1 MPVRIVTDSSCDL
14 TTAEAEALGIEVV
27 PLTIRFGDDEYVD
40 REQLSPEEFY
50 RKMASASL
58 LPETAA
64 PSPGAFEERF
74 RKLAAEGADAVVCI
88 NISRDLSATGEAAQQ
103 VARAMGDEL
112 DVRVIDS
119 KSITS
124 GLGTL
129 AMRAARAAAEGQS
142 ADEVE
147 ALVASLIPR
156 SRVYGALDTL
166 DNLKK
171 GGRIGGA
178 QAMIGSMLSIKPIID
193 ISSGKVEE
201 ASKQRTRKKAL
212 AWLRER
218 IDENGGLEDLA
229 IMHADA
235 ADFDEFVD
243 QVRQDHPGLA
253 VRTGWIGAVIGT
265 HGGPGIMGVTF
276 LASENTGA
284 APE

>member
-1 MPVRIVTDSSCDL
+1 MPARIVTDSSCDL
-14 TTAEAEALGIEVV
+14 TTAEADELGIEVV
-27 PLTIRFGDDEYVD
+27 PLTIRFGDEEYVD
-40 REQLSPEEFY
+40 RDQLSPQEFY
-50 RKMASASL
+50 RKMAAAPM

-74 RKLAAEGADAVVCI
+74 RKLAVEGADAVVCI
-88 NISRDLSATGEAAQQ
+88 NISRGLSATGEAAQQ
-103 VARAMGDEL
+103 AARSLANEL

-119 KSITS
+119 RSITS

-129 AMRAARAAAEGQS
+129 ALRAGRAAADGRS
-142 ADEVE
+142 ADDIE
-147 ALVASLIPR
+147 ALVNGLIPR
-156 SRVYGALDTL
+156 NHVYGALDTL

-193 ISSGKVEE
+193 ISTGVVEE

-218 IDENGGLEDLA
+218 IKEAGDLEDLA

-235 ADFDEFVD
+235 PDIDEFVD
-243 QVRQDHPGLA
+243 QVRQDRPGLG
-253 VRTGWIGAVIGT
+253 VRVGWIGAVIGT
-265 HGGPGIMGVTF
+265 HGGRGIMGVTF
-276 LASENTGA
+276 I
-284 APE
+284 APESASSPAG